1 VNDHSE
7 SSSKHTMII
16 FQDLLGYLGMIINI
30 IDKTVT
36 CDTDAI
42 SLKDKGQ
49 GILIFQESW
58 IDVYSSENEMS
69 TQR

>member
-1 VNDHSE
+1 
-7 SSSKHTMII
+7 MII
-16 FQDLLGYLGMIINI
+16 CQDCLGYLRMIFNL

-42 SLKDKGQ
+42 PLKNRGQ
-49 GILIFQESW
+49 GILIYQKSW